1 MPYMMGVDV
10 GTTGTRAI
18 IVRPDGHV
26 VAAALADHQPMR
38 MAQPG
43 WAEQDPEDWWQAA
56 VSAIRSA
63 VKQAELK
70 GSDIA
75 AVGLSGQMH
84 GVVLL
89 DNTRSVLRPSLIWC
103 DQRSQAQCD
112 WITNKVGAS
121 RLIQLTSNPALTGFS
136 APKILWVRDHEPKI
150 YERAAHFLLPKD
162 FVRFRLT
169 GEFATDVSDASGT
182 LLFDV
187 THRRWSN
194 EMLAALEMD
203 EKILPRAFESPEFTG
218 HISRET
224 ALVTGL
230 SAGTPVVAGAGD
242 QAASAVGNGIVLPG
256 LTSATL
262 GTSGVIF
269 SYTDKPKLDPHG
281 RIHTF
286 CHAVP
291 GKWHVMGVTQGAG
304 LSLRWF
310 KDQFGHS
317 EAWYARQLGV
327 DVYDLIIQEAEKI
340 APGSDGL
347 LFLPYLMGERTP
359 HLDARARGMWFGL
372 TAAHTRGHMIRSILE
387 GVAFSL
393 RDSLEIFKE
402 LGIPVEEIRASGG
415 GSRSFLWREIQADIY
430 GKELVILRESE
441 GSAYGAA
448 LLAGVGAGIYASVE
462 ESARHAIQV
471 RDRMTPKKASVEAYN
486 RQYEVYRSL
495 YPAVQKLAHQL
506 GGISAAASGDQ
517 AGN

>member
-1 MPYMMGVDV
+1 MGIDV
-10 GTTGTRAI
+10 GTTGTRAV

-26 VAAALADHQPMR
+26 AGAATGDHQPMR
-38 MAQPG
+38 MPKPG

-56 VSAIRSA
+56 LVAIRA
-63 VKQAELK
+63 ALEQANLK

-75 AVGLSGQMH
+75 ALGFSGQMH

-89 DNTRSVLRPSLIWC
+89 DSALAGLRPALIWC

-112 WITNKVGAS
+112 WITGKVGAE
-121 RLIQLTSNPALTGFS
+121 RLIQLVSNPALTGFS
-136 APKILWVRDHEPKI
+136 APKILWVRDNEPRI
-150 YERAAHFLLPKD
+150 FERVAHFLLPKD

-187 THRRWSN
+187 THRRWSA
-194 EMLAALEMD
+194 EMLQELEINPN
-203 EKILPRAFESPEFTG
+203 ILPRAYESPEITG
-218 HISRET
+218 EITRE
-224 ALVTGL
+224 AAVLTGL
-230 SAGTPVVAGAGD
+230 SAGTPVVAGGGD

-269 SYTDKPKLDPHG
+269 SYTAVPTLDPQG

-310 KDQFGHS
+310 RDHFGAAES
-317 EAWYARQLGV
+317 WYARHTEV
-327 DVYDLIIQEAEKI
+327 DPYDLIIREAEKVP
-340 APGSDGL
+340 PGSEGL
-347 LFLPYLMGERTP
+347 LWLPYLMGERTP
-359 HLDARARGMWFGL
+359 HLDPQARGLWFGL
-372 TAAHTRGHMIRSILE
+372 TAAHTRAHLIRSILE

-393 RDSLEIFKE
+393 RDSLEIFRE
-402 LGIPVEEIRASGG
+402 LGIPVEQIRASGG
-415 GSRSFLWREIQADIY
+415 GSRNFLWRQIQADLF
-430 GKELVILRESE
+430 GKELVTLRTSE
-441 GSAYGAA
+441 GSAFGAA

-462 ESARHAIQV
+462 ESAVEAIQV
-471 RDRMTPKKASVEAYN
+471 KERMAPKPDIAKVYDRYY
-486 RQYEVYRSL
+486 QVYRSL
-495 YPAVQKLAHQL
+495 YPALKELSHTLARL
-506 GGISAAASGDQ
+506 G
-517 AGN
+517 AGES

>member
-1 MPYMMGVDV
+1 MPYMMGIDV

-38 MAQPG
+38 MEQPG

-56 VSAIRSA
+56 VSAVRGA
-63 VKQAELK
+63 LNQAELK

-89 DNTRSVLRPSLIWC
+89 DNTRAVLRPSLIWC
-103 DQRSQAQCD
+103 DQRSQSQCD
-112 WITNKVGAS
+112 WITNKVGAA

-136 APKILWVRDHEPKI
+136 APKMLWVRDHEPKV
-150 YERAAHFLLPKD
+150 YERVAHFLLPKD

-203 EKILPRAFESPEFTG
+203 ANILPRAFESPEFTG
-218 HISRET
+218 KISRET

-230 SAGTPVVAGAGD
+230 AAGTPVVAGAGD

-269 SYTDKPKLDPHG
+269 SYTDKPKLDPRG

-310 KDQFGHS
+310 RDQFGNS

-359 HLDARARGMWFGL
+359 HLDAQARGMWFGL
-372 TAAHTRGHMIRSILE
+372 TASHTRGHLIRAILE

-393 RDSLEIFKE
+393 RDSLEIFQE
-402 LGIPVEEIRASGG
+402 LNIPVSQIRASGG
-415 GSRSFLWREIQADIY
+415 GSRNALWRQIQADIY
-430 GKELVILRESE
+430 GKDLVTLRESE

-448 LLAGVGAGIYASVE
+448 LLAGVGGGIYRSVE
-462 ESARHAIQV
+462 EAAKEAIQIRESV
-471 RDRMTPKKASVEAYN
+471 LPDRENMQRYD
-486 RQYEVYRSL
+486 QLYQVYRKL
-495 YPAVQKLAHQL
+495 YPAVRELAHQL
-506 GGISAAASGDQ
+506 ARFSQNGA
-517 AGN
+517 